1 MQHKLTATL
10 VCSQNLRK
18 LEEHILKLKDA
29 KQEFIAE
36 LKGHPKTK
44 KLTFL
49 EGVAML
55 VGTNIGIGILSIANT
70 AKGAG
75 FFPLLFWLIVGGILS
90 TITMLYIAEA
100 TLRTKAHLQLTG
112 LSVRYIG
119 PVAKYLMFISVAV
132 TAIGALIAYE
142 AAAGRIINKIFDIP
156 EKWGSILFFIP
167 ASGVLWLGL
176 KAIGRGEKQII
187 GIMFGILVALVIA
200 TFFKAELNFSNAL
213 EMHWDLVAI
222 LPIFNTVVFVYSSQY
237 IVPEMA
243 RGFSHKPE
251 MLPKAIVLGN
261 FITFALLALVPLSAI
276 VLEGLQNISDVV
288 TISWGK
294 AIGDWAFLI
303 ANLFGLFAVL
313 TSYWGLGGMFVTNIA
328 DQINKDADNNLTLRF
343 VILLFVAVPPL
354 AIVLLQLIDSIDQA
368 LYWPGVVGALI
379 LSFFPILILQNARKN
394 GDHEATW
401 VCPPIL
407 TNWGAKITIIL
418 VYLFAT
424 LFSIAAKYGFLD
436 KVISM
441 FGM

>member
-1 MQHKLTATL
+1 M
-10 VCSQNLRK
+10 K
-18 LEEHILKLKDA
+18 LEDA

-55 VGTNIGIGILSIANT
+55 VGTNIGIGVLSIANT

-75 FFPLLFWLIVGGILS
+75 FFPLLFWLVVGGILS

-119 PVAKYLMFISVAV
+119 PVAKHLMFISVAV
-132 TAIGALIAYE
+132 TAVGALIAYE
-142 AAAGRIINKIFDIP
+142 AAAGRIIHEIFNIP
-156 EKWGSILFFIP
+156 EKWGSLLFFIP

-200 TFFKAELNFSNAL
+200 TFFKGNLNFNNAL
-213 EMHWDLVAI
+213 EMHWNLVAI

-276 VLEGLQNISDVV
+276 VLEGLENISDVV

-294 AIGDWAFLI
+294 AIGDWAFLV

-313 TSYWGLGGMFVTNIA
+313 TSYWGLGGMFITNIA
-328 DQINKDADNNLTLRF
+328 DQINKDADNNLSLRF
-343 VILLFVAVPPL
+343 IILLFVAVPPL
-354 AIVLLQLIDSIDQA
+354 AIVLLKVVDSIDQA

-379 LSFFPILILQNARKN
+379 LSFFPILILQNARKR
-394 GDHEATW
+394 GDCPATW
-401 VCPPIL
+401 VCPTIL
-407 TNWGAKITIIL
+407 TNWGAKLTIVC
-418 VYLFAT
+418 VYLCAT
-424 LFSIAAKYGFLD
+424 FFSIAAKYGFLD
-436 KVISM
+436 DNIEMIKKILEMIGRVILKIIKV
-441 FGM
+441 

>member
-1 MQHKLTATL
+1 M
-10 VCSQNLRK
+10 
-18 LEEHILKLKDA
+18 KLKDA

-44 KLTFL
+44 KLTFV

-75 FFPLLFWLIVGGILS
+75 FIPLLFWLVIGGILS

-100 TLRTKAHLQLTG
+100 TLRTKSHLQLTG

-119 PVAKYLMFISVAV
+119 PIAKYIMFISVAV

-142 AAAGRIINKIFDIP
+142 AAAGRIIHRIFDIP

-187 GIMFGILVALVIA
+187 GIMFGILVTLVIA
-200 TFFKAELNFSNAL
+200 TFFKAELNFGNAL
-213 EMHWDLVAI
+213 EMHWNLVAI

-261 FITFALLALVPLSAI
+261 VITFALLALVPLSAI

-294 AIGDWAFLI
+294 AIGDWAFVI
-303 ANLFGLFAVL
+303 ANLFALFAIL

-328 DQINKDADNNLTLRF
+328 DQINKNADDNLALRF
-343 VILLFVAVPPL
+343 VILLFVAIPPL
-354 AIVLLQLIDSIDQA
+354 AIVLLKLVDSIDEA
-368 LYWPGVVGALI
+368 LYWPGVVGALV
-379 LSFFPILILQNARKN
+379 LSFFPILILQNARKH
-394 GDHEATW
+394 GDKEASW
-401 VCPPIL
+401 VCSPLL
-407 TNWGAKITIIL
+407 TSLGVKLIIVF

-424 LFSIAAKYGFLD
+424 VFSVMAKYKLLEKFIG
-436 KVISM
+436 
-441 FGM
+441 